1 MNITEFHAITD
12 QLFNKIELFLDHF
25 AEEQDIDID
34 YEINGNVITITF
46 PNYSKIIV
54 NTQEPLFQVW
64 LATEKQG
71 YHFDY
76 SENDWLCT
84 RTKQSFD
91 QIFSQ
96 SVTDQATI

>member
-12 QLFNKIELFLDHF
+12 QLFNEIELFLDHF

-76 SENDWLCT
+76 SENDWVCT

>member
-25 AEEQDIDID
+25 SEEQDIDID

-76 SENDWLCT
+76 SENEWVCT

-91 QIFSQ
+91 KIFSQ